1 MKRAYLIH
9 PGEILAQE
17 LEERWRSQKY
27 FAELI
32 WKTPQEVSHII
43 TWKRNINADWAVRLS
58 RALWTSES
66 IWLNMQNR
74 YDIFLLEHS
83 EKNVIF
89 DRIKERASLSNQQLA
104 IA

>member
-43 TWKRNINADWAVRLS
+43 TWKRNINADWAIRIWL
-58 RALWTSES
+58 ALWTSSEM
-66 IWLNMQNR
+66 WMNMQTS
-74 YDIFLLEHS
+74 YDIQLYE
-83 EKNVIF
+83 EKK
-89 DRIKERASLSNQQLA
+89 DCMMAYSLIKSKLKK